1 MASKTLISQ
10 TKNLLPPLI
19 LYRQILRIHRLL
31 PPSLRSL
38 GDDYVKAEFRR
49 HKDVANPIQ
58 IVGFIDQWQAYLDNL
73 KIQTNTAKSP
83 SENITFGKKIDSNI
97 LEKFSEQQLGQL
109 HVLRNEI
116 KTIGKGKA
124 RSEGMD
130 NNVNL
135 NTDIENLVE
144 KKKTLS

>member
-10 TKNLLPPLI
+10 TKNFLPPLI

-49 HKDVANPIQ
+49 HKDVTNPIQ
-58 IVGFIDQWQAYLDNL
+58 IVGFIDQWQFYLDKL
-73 KIQTNTAKSP
+73 KIQVNTAKLQP
-83 SENITFGKKIDSNI
+83 ANKIYGKKFDSNI

-109 HVLRNEI
+109 YVLRNEI
-116 KTIGKGKA
+116 KDNGKSKV
-124 RSEGMD
+124 RSEEMD
-130 NNVNL
+130 NNIN
-135 NTDIENLVE
+135 DIENLAE
-144 KKKTLS
+144 KKTKLNHP

>member
-1 MASKTLISQ
+1 MASKTLSR

-19 LYRQILRIHRLL
+19 LYRQILRTHRLL
-31 PPSLRSL
+31 PLSLRSL

-58 IVGFIDQWQAYLDNL
+58 IVGFIDQWQVYLDKL
-73 KIQTNTAKSP
+73 KIQTNASKLQP
-83 SENITFGKKIDSNI
+83 ENITYGKKFDSNI

-116 KTIGKGKA
+116 KAIGKGKV
-124 RSEGMD
+124 RSEEMD
-130 NNVNL
+130 NNAIM

-144 KKKTLS
+144 KKH

>member
-1 MASKTLISQ
+1 MASKTLISR

-19 LYRQILRIHRLL
+19 LYRQILRTHRLL

-49 HKDVANPIQ
+49 HKDVANSIQ
-58 IVGFIDQWQAYLDNL
+58 IVGFIDQWQVYLDKL
-73 KIQTNTAKSP
+73 KIQTNAAKSQP
-83 SENITFGKKIDSNI
+83 ENITYGKKFDSNI

-116 KTIGKGKA
+116 KVIGKEKV
-124 RSEGMD
+124 RSEEVD
-130 NNVNL
+130 NNAIM

-144 KKKTLS
+144 KKH

>member
-1 MASKTLISQ
+1 R

-19 LYRQILRIHRLL
+19 LYRQILRTHRLL
-31 PPSLRSL
+31 PLSLRSL

-58 IVGFIDQWQAYLDNL
+58 IVGFIDQWQVYLDKL
-73 KIQTNTAKSP
+73 KIQTNASKLQP
-83 SENITFGKKIDSNI
+83 ENITYGKKFDSNI

-116 KTIGKGKA
+116 K
-124 RSEGMD
+124 
-130 NNVNL
+130 
-135 NTDIENLVE
+135 
-144 KKKTLS
+144 